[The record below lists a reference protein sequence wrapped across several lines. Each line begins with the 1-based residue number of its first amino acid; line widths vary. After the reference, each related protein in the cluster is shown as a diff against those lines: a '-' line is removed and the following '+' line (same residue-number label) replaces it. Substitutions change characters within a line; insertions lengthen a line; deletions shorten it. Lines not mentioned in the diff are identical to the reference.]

1 MGVDIDLGTE
11 LVLVVDSFVDL
22 SIALEPE
29 VQGYFGHFIS
39 KHVKSRTCHVNYARR
54 RYQGKFH

>member
-22 SIALEPE
+22 SIALELE
-29 VQGYFGHFIS
+29 VQGYFGHFTF
-39 KHVKSRTCHVNYARR
+39 KHVKSRTCHVNYAR
-54 RYQGKFH
+54 